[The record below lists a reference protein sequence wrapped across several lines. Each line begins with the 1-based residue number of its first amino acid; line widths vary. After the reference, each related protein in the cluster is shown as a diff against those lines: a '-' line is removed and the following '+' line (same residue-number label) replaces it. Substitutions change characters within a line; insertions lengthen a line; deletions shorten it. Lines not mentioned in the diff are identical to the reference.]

1 MSKYIVETFYTCT
14 FKITHKL
21 DELNEKK
28 LSELANRNDGEVEV
42 IDVKLNNRK
51 TKTSD
56 SKKKVDSSIN
66 KLQNKNTTNI
76 SSAVSEKIINSDK
89 SQSLNEFEN
98 KYIKSQKFNKKTND
112 RSKMPDRR
120 KGYIQKVTIGDHKIY
135 LHTGEYDDGKV
146 GEIFI
151 DMNKEGELVKA
162 LMNNFA
168 IAISLGLQY
177 GVPLDEFVDAFIETK
192 FEPSGE
198 IKGNDRILSA
208 SSILDYIF
216 RELAIS
222 YLGREDLA
230 HTPSINRNFD
240 DKVQGVDSDDAF
252 LKLVKGITSKGF
264 VRNKYKDKLVDLSN
278 VRINLKSNK

>member
-14 FKITHKL
+14 FKIVHKL

-28 LSELANRNDGEVEV
+28 LSELENRNDGEVTI

-51 TKTSD
+51 TKTTNT
-56 SKKKVDSSIN
+56 KKKLDDSLIQADAKNIPGISSIVN
-66 KLQNKNTTNI
+66 
-76 SSAVSEKIINSDK
+76 EKIVNSDK
-89 SQSLNEFEN
+89 LQASSILDNAGV
-98 KYIKSQKFNKKTND
+98 KIQKFNKKTND

-120 KGYIQKVTIGDHKIY
+120 KGYIQKVSIGNHKIY

-198 IKGNDRILSA
+198 IKGNDRILNA

-230 HTPSINRNFD
+230 HTPSISKTRNERLPSE
-240 DKVQGVDSDDAF
+240 GEEDAF
-252 LKLVKGITSKGF
+252 LKLVKDITSKGF
-264 VRNKYKDKLVDLSN
+264 VRSNYKEKLVDLSN
-278 VRINLKSNK
+278 VRINLKSKK